1 MCTKQRNAH
10 AEVERRHY
18 VLLTWGR
25 QLGAGGAGLEGQS
38 GPSLGCAN
46 FEMLSKHPGG
56 DTEQTLCV
64 SLGTG
69 EGGRAAD
76 MNMSV
81 TGLELVLQATRQDE
95 ITEGM

>member
-1 MCTKQRNAH
+1 MHKTEECTCESGKTTLRFADM
-10 AEVERRHY
+10 
-18 VLLTWGR
+18 
-25 QLGAGGAGLEGQS
+25 GAAVGVGGAGLEGQS

-46 FEMLSKHPGG
+46 FEMLSEYPGG

-95 ITEGM
+95 ITEGV